1 MLLYT
6 HPQLLGLIQAAA
18 VQNQNP
24 EPESNLI
31 QTDGHQRQI
40 EIDHSQVQALPQTQS
55 TTDQD
60 VEKSQN
66 QTLNIAEVHTQI
78 SPKPEVQVRDS
89 VNKVS
94 QVFVLES
101 N

>member
-1 MLLYT
+1 MLLHT

-18 VQNQNP
+18 VQNQNH

-40 EIDHSQVQALPQTQS
+40 EVVHSQVRAQPQTQS
-55 TTDQD
+55 STDQD

-78 SPKPEVQVRDS
+78 LPKPEEQLQVRDS

-94 QVFVLES
+94 QAFCP
-101 N
+101 